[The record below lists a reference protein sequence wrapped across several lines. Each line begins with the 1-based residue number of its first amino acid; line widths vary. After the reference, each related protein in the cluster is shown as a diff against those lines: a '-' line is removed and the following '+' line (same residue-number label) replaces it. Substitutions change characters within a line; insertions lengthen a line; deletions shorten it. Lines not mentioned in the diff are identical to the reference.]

1 MNESNFRLRP
11 HALADYLWHRFEI
24 RPGQAMCLA
33 LGQPDTRDNYQA
45 LVAWARESLEQYRI
59 NGPEDLV
66 NLIEGDLFEQM
77 FDAGLS
83 GGMVEVQ
90 PVPESVARRLF
101 GAMERRQA
109 ERIGI
114 RTETTASRNPA
125 NNIIDFA
132 GRTRY
137 E

>member
-1 MNESNFRLRP
+1 MNESIPRLRP
-11 HALADYLWHRFEI
+11 QALADYLWHRFQI

-33 LGQPDTRDNYQA
+33 LGQPDTRDNYEA
-45 LVAWARESLEQYRI
+45 LVAWAREAIERYHI
-59 NGPEDLV
+59 KGPEDLV

-83 GGMVEVQ
+83 GGMVEMQ
-90 PVPESVARRLF
+90 PVPEPVSSRLF
-101 GAMERRQA
+101 GPLDSRQVERV
-109 ERIGI
+109 GI
-114 RTETTASRNPA
+114 RARNPASHNPA

-132 GRTRY
+132 GRTRH